1 MAQVLCHLP
10 KFYDENLIVGMD
22 TYDDAA
28 VYRIDNEK
36 AIVLTM
42 DFFTPVVDDPY
53 IFGQIAAANSLSD
66 IYAMGGKPVTAM
78 NIVCFPNCL
87 PLDILADIIKGGAD
101 KVKEAGAIIIGGHTV
116 EDNEP
121 KYGLSVMGFIN
132 PNKIITNNGAKP
144 GDILILTK
152 PLGLGIL
159 TTAIKANMLSSDVI
173 DKAASVMAYLNKD
186 ACDTMLQIGVNGCT
200 DITGFG
206 FLGHSLEMAEASS
219 ATFEIWS
226 DSLPI
231 IEESLDLAKMGIIPA
246 GAYKNRNYAGK
257 RVFIDKS
264 VKQEISDILFDPQTS
279 GGLLIAVE
287 ESKAVKLLNLL
298 KQNNKTEC
306 SVIGK
311 VKNKGN
317 YALEVI

>member
-1 MAQVLCHLP
+1 
-10 KFYDENLIVGMD
+10 MD

-28 VYRIDNEK
+28 VYKVDDEK

-53 IFGQIAAANSLSD
+53 MFGQIAAANSLSD

-78 NIVCFPNCL
+78 NIACFPNCL
-87 PLDILADIIKGGAD
+87 PINILADILKGGAD

-132 PNKIITNNGAKP
+132 PNNIITNTDAKP

-159 TTAIKANMLSSDVI
+159 TTAIKANLLSRDVI
-173 DKAASVMAYLNKD
+173 DEAATVMAYLNKD
-186 ACDTMLQIGVNGCT
+186 ACDVMLEVGVNSCT

-206 FLGHSLEMAEASS
+206 FLGHCLEMADASS
-219 ATFEIWS
+219 VTFEIWS
-226 DSLPI
+226 DNLPI
-231 IEESLDLAKMGIIPA
+231 IKESMDLAKMGIIPA
-246 GAYKNRNYAGK
+246 GAYKNRNYVGK
-257 RVFIDKS
+257 RVFINRD
-264 VKQEISDILFDPQTS
+264 VKQEISDVLFDPQTS
-279 GGLLIAVE
+279 GGLLISVE
-287 ESKAVKLLNLL
+287 ENKSVQLLNLL
-298 KQNNKTEC
+298 KHKNKTEC
-306 SVIGK
+306 SIVGK
-311 VKNKGN
+311 VKRKGN
-317 YALEVI
+317 YSLEVI

>member
-1 MAQVLCHLP
+1 
-10 KFYDENLIVGMD
+10 MD

-28 VYRIDNEK
+28 VYRIDDEK
-36 AIVLTM
+36 AVVLTM

-66 IYAMGGKPVTAM
+66 IYAMGGKPATAM
-78 NIVCFPNCL
+78 NIACFPNCL
-87 PLDILADIIKGGAD
+87 SLDILANIIKGGAD

-132 PNKIITNNGAKP
+132 PKSIITNTDAKP

-159 TTAIKANMLSSDVI
+159 TTAIKANLLSSDVV
-173 DKAASVMAYLNKD
+173 DKAASIMAYLNKD
-186 ACDTMLQIGVNGCT
+186 ACDAMLQVGVNSCT

-219 ATFEIWS
+219 VSFEIWS
-226 DSLPI
+226 NRLPI
-231 IEESLDLAKMGIIPA
+231 IGESMDLAKMGIIPA
-246 GAYKNRNYAGK
+246 GAYKNRNYVGSRALINKG
-257 RVFIDKS
+257 I
-264 VKQEISDILFDPQTS
+264 KQEVSDILFDPQTS
-279 GGLLIAVE
+279 GGLLISVE
-287 ESKAVKLLNLL
+287 ESKSVQLLDLL
-298 KQNNKTEC
+298 KKNNRTEC
-306 SVIGK
+306 SLIGR
-311 VKNKGN
+311 VREKGN